1 MPKDDKLTNKMTIS
15 FSNESLTDLESC
27 LVNYQLISKTLREL
41 FGLISNA
48 KMFLNNGKSRITTF
62 VLGEKYIK
70 NDYKHRYG
78 RWIFSKKT

>member
-27 LVNYQLISKTLREL
+27 LVNYHLISKTLREL

-48 KMFLNNGKSRITTF
+48 KMFLNNGKSMNATF
-62 VLGEKYIK
+62 VLGDKY
-70 NDYKHRYG
+70 
-78 RWIFSKKT
+78 